1 MIAIDRDKSREFTL
15 QLLVENVT
23 KHNVISARNPMN
35 VSVTF
40 GPESITVS
48 KPVRLKETDN
58 STGLIFYP
66 TGVKIRF
73 YA

>member
-1 MIAIDRDKSREFTL
+1 MEHLLSNHSEVVGKID
-15 QLLVENVT
+15 
-23 KHNVISARNPMN
+23 
-35 VSVTF
+35 
-40 GPESITVS
+40 PESITVS

>member
-1 MIAIDRDKSREFTL
+1 MEHLLSNHSEVVGKID
-15 QLLVENVT
+15 
-23 KHNVISARNPMN
+23 
-35 VSVTF
+35 
-40 GPESITVS
+40 PESITVS

-73 YA
+73 YAYVKHKRV